1 MTYIIKTHIKVVF
14 DSYVN
19 LFLSVKYFQVKIFSD
34 KENTFQMF
42 GCNPEY
48 MTENNFWCLSWTEI
62 FFQCLFSNI
71 WFVHNNFKKYKL
83 ISP

>member
-1 MTYIIKTHIKVVF
+1 MTYIIKTHIKV
-14 DSYVN
+14 D
-19 LFLSVKYFQVKIFSD
+19 LFLSVKYFQVKIFSG

-42 GCNPEY
+42 GCDLEN
-48 MTENNFWCLSWTEI
+48 MTENNFWY
-62 FFQCLFSNI
+62 LFSNI